1 MFASSG
7 TVGDPNLGAKGVAMG
22 ENETAD
28 LQVLTEVLT
37 ALKKLDHEGQERMIQ
52 TICTFLKLT
61 PAPQKSGSSSP
72 SSYSSHPFSKPGSF
86 SEDRSMS
93 AKDFMMDKQP
103 RTDVEKVVCLAYYL
117 THYTNTPH
125 FQTVDISKLNTEAAQ
140 IKFSNA
146 AFSVNNAV
154 QCGYLV
160 PAPHGKKQISAAGE
174 RFVQALPDRDAAK
187 KVMDNAR
194 PRRSSRKP
202 NAPPSE
208 N

>member
-1 MFASSG
+1 
-7 TVGDPNLGAKGVAMG
+7 MG

-37 ALKKLDHEGQERMIQ
+37 ALKKLDHEGQERLIQ
-52 TICTFLKLT
+52 TVCTFLKLT
-61 PAPQKSGSSSP
+61 PALKQPESYTPNSSSTP
-72 SSYSSHPFSKPGSF
+72 TFSRPGSF

-103 RTDVEKVVCLAYYL
+103 RTDVERVACLAYYL
-117 THYTNTPH
+117 THYADTPH

-154 QCGYLV
+154 QSGYLV
-160 PAPHGKKQISAAGE
+160 PAPNGKKQLSAAGE
-174 RFVQALPDRDAAK
+174 RFVQALPDRDAAR
-187 KVMDNAR
+187 KVMDNVR
-194 PRRSSRKP
+194 PRRSTRKS
-202 NAPPSE
+202 NAAPSE
-208 N
+208 S

>member
-1 MFASSG
+1 M
-7 TVGDPNLGAKGVAMG
+7 D

-61 PAPQKSGSSSP
+61 PASHKAGPPPQ
-72 SSYSSHPFSKPGSF
+72 SSYSSHTFSRPGSF

-93 AKDFMMDKQP
+93 AKDFMTDKKP

-117 THYTNTPH
+117 THYANTPH

-146 AFSVNNAV
+146 AVPVNNAA
-154 QCGYLV
+154 QGGYLV

-187 KVMDNAR
+187 KVMDNVR

-208 N
+208 S

>member
-1 MFASSG
+1 MDESES
-7 TVGDPNLGAKGVAMG
+7 V
-22 ENETAD
+22 D

-37 ALKKLDHEGQERMIQ
+37 ALKKMDHEGQERMIQ
-52 TICTFLKLT
+52 TVCTFLKLT
-61 PAPQKSGSSSP
+61 PVLKRSESHAQSSSAAH
-72 SSYSSHPFSKPGSF
+72 SFSKPGSF
-86 SEDRSMS
+86 SEDRSMP
-93 AKDFMMDKQP
+93 AKDFMTDKKP
-103 RTDVEKVVCLAYYL
+103 RTDIEKVVCLAYYL
-117 THYTNTPH
+117 THYANTPH

-146 AFSVNNAV
+146 AVPVNNAA
-154 QCGYLV
+154 QGGYLV

-187 KVMDNAR
+187 KVMDNVR

-208 N
+208 S

>member
-1 MFASSG
+1 
-7 TVGDPNLGAKGVAMG
+7 MG
-22 ENETAD
+22 ENETTD

-52 TICTFLKLT
+52 TICTFFKLT
-61 PAPQKSGSSSP
+61 PASQKPGSP
-72 SSYSSHPFSKPGSF
+72 SQSSYPSQAFSRPGSF

-117 THYTNTPH
+117 THYANTPH

-160 PAPHGKKQISAAGE
+160 PAPHGKKTNQC
-174 RFVQALPDRDAAK
+174 
-187 KVMDNAR
+187 
-194 PRRSSRKP
+194 SR
-202 NAPPSE
+202 
-208 N
+208 

>member
-1 MFASSG
+1 
-7 TVGDPNLGAKGVAMG
+7 MG

-61 PAPQKSGSSSP
+61 P
-72 SSYSSHPFSKPGSF
+72 SSHKPGPSPQSSNSSHAFSRPGSF

-103 RTDVEKVVCLAYYL
+103 RTDVERVVCLAYYL
-117 THYTNTPH
+117 THYANTPH
-125 FQTVDISKLNTEAAQ
+125 FQTVDISKMNTEAAQ

-146 AFSVNNAV
+146 TVSVNNAI
-154 QCGYLV
+154 QGGYLA

-174 RFVQALPDRDAAK
+174 RFVQALPDRDAAR
-187 KVMDNAR
+187 KVMDNMR
-194 PRRSSRKP
+194 PRRTALKP
-202 NAPPSE
+202 NAQQSE
-208 N
+208 S

>member
-1 MFASSG
+1 
-7 TVGDPNLGAKGVAMG
+7 MG

-61 PAPQKSGSSSP
+61 PASQKPGSSSQ
-72 SSYSSHPFSKPGSF
+72 SSYSSHAFSRPGSF

-103 RTDVEKVVCLAYYL
+103 RTDVERVVCLAYYL
-117 THYTNTPH
+117 THYANTPH
-125 FQTVDISKLNTEAAQ
+125 FQTIDISKLNTEAAQ

-146 AFSVNNAV
+146 AVPVNNAV
-154 QCGYLV
+154 QGGYLV
-160 PAPHGKKQISAAGE
+160 PAPHGKRQISAAGE
-174 RFVQALPDRDAAK
+174 RFVQALPDREAAK
-187 KVMDNAR
+187 KAMDNVR

-208 N
+208 S